1 MENQTISTNQ
11 NLALTY
17 KECNEYLKPEE
28 WPTWVKH
35 MHESVIR
42 GERLGIA
49 KMEHLD
55 MLYSDLREQFM
66 QPKMADS
73 E

>member
-1 MENQTISTNQ
+1 MENQAISTNQ
-11 NLALTY
+11 NQALTY
-17 KECNEYLKPEE
+17 KECMEYLKPEE
-28 WPTWVKH
+28 WPMWVKH

-42 GERLGIA
+42 GERLGLA
-49 KMEHLD
+49 AMEQFD
-55 MLYSDLREQFM
+55 QLYSDLREAFE

>member
-11 NLALTY
+11 NQALTY
-17 KECNEYLKPEE
+17 KESMEYLKPEE
-28 WPTWVKH
+28 WPMWVKH

-42 GERLGIA
+42 GERMGIA
-49 KMEHLD
+49 AMEHMD
-55 MLYSDLREQFM
+55 TLYNDLREQYC
-66 QPKMADS
+66 QPSISDS